1 MADPYMQSL
10 NSSRV
15 RLENDRSRP
24 EMGSSVD
31 KRTNYLKHLNGV
43 CTRCHTG
50 VLRYDIMVATGKLLE
65 RN

>member
-1 MADPYMQSL
+1 M
-10 NSSRV
+10 
-15 RLENDRSRP
+15 
-24 EMGSSVD
+24 D